1 MKIRNPFKDN
11 WGRWKDD
18 ISIKEKFIWNLVSV
32 MVGMAFGLAL
42 ANFIFQRNEKT
53 NSTITIEM
61 KIGILILS
69 FVFTLGIMYGAIN
82 MFIKFGLFRNPF
94 KDKWGRWKDDVS
106 RKEQIIWNFFIIMG
120 GLILVNILREFI
132 SNNI

>member
-1 MKIRNPFKDN
+1 
-11 WGRWKDD
+11 
-18 ISIKEKFIWNLVSV
+18 
-32 MVGMAFGLAL
+32 
-42 ANFIFQRNEKT
+42 
-53 NSTITIEM
+53 M
-61 KIGILILS
+61 KIGIFILWV
-69 FVFTLGIMYGAIN
+69 VFTVGLIVGAII
-82 MFIKFGLFRNPF
+82 MAIKYGLFKNPF

>member
-1 MKIRNPFKDN
+1 
-11 WGRWKDD
+11 
-18 ISIKEKFIWNLVSV
+18 
-32 MVGMAFGLAL
+32 
-42 ANFIFQRNEKT
+42 
-53 NSTITIEM
+53 M
-61 KIGILILS
+61 KIGIIILS
-69 FVFTLGIMYGAIN
+69 FVFTVGIIYGASI